1 MTLTI
6 QEVRAKYPEYS
17 DLSDKQ
23 LVDSLHKK
31 HYSDIPINDF
41 YKQVGLGKETSLI
54 SNKEDLKTTVK
65 DVARSSL
72 AGLSRLPA
80 YAAGLGGD
88 INELGKTF
96 LPDYMTAPIGEL
108 VTGKPKRN
116 LFPTSQQIIDYTEE
130 KLPQIKPVTSYVPK
144 TTEGKYAKT
153 ITEFAAPGLAGK
165 SKLFT
170 TGLGA
175 GGGLLYQG
183 IEDFTQSPIAATS
196 IAIPTMMV
204 GGFLGGPSKAA
215 TLAERALEGVDNV
228 EIKKAIARE
237 QRGKDVNVKL
247 LPGETIDNKF
257 VQQLT
262 EDVVKSEKGSPL
274 IYEATKTRADDI
286 VNLGN
291 KQANIISKAPQSQ
304 RAVFDIITDTGTSAI
319 KTAKNTRFS
328 QSQKAGY
335 GVANT
340 ERLLPEQ
347 VFDVINKIDEAIDTF
362 PNDSPNIR
370 KLNQIKKQLIAKE
383 VKVKG
388 QKKKEIIPE
397 TNINKLDSTFK
408 QFRDDYRKSKKGVAN
423 EDRFID
429 NQLGFQLFN
438 ETDDAIL
445 DTLNTELRTN
455 TSYAKANDTFAQLS
469 DELVQVAQKNIGP
482 LSKNNLNLSKIEN
495 FIFNSKNANVDDINK
510 TLRTLNKT
518 NPDATIQIAN
528 VYFRNALN
536 EAFPVITKQGEDLT
550 QGFNLIKKIAGK
562 GKERDNFMS
571 VLDNVAKAKNV
582 DPKNFKVGFE
592 NMIKVLERTGRISS
606 INKPGFDVQGIAAR
620 TLLKDAAMMKTFN
633 PFVRLAT
640 KYGEIQAGGANKVL
654 GRIFASDD
662 AVQNLVDLARTNPQS
677 KKAVLRTLYILDAS
691 QGLQSQPL
699 TTDEERQ
706 LYLEEIS
713 QK

>member
-1 MTLTI
+1 MPKSSPN
-6 QEVRAKYPEYS
+6 VRK
-17 DLSDKQ
+17 
-23 LVDSLHKK
+23 
-31 HYSDIPINDF
+31 
-41 YKQVGLGKETSLI
+41 
-54 SNKEDLKTTVK
+54 LK
-65 DVARSSL
+65 
-72 AGLSRLPA
+72 
-80 YAAGLGGD
+80 
-88 INELGKTF
+88 
-96 LPDYMTAPIGEL
+96 
-108 VTGKPKRN
+108 
-116 LFPTSQQIIDYTEE
+116 
-130 KLPQIKPVTSYVPK
+130 QIK
-144 TTEGKYAKT
+144 
-153 ITEFAAPGLAGK
+153 
-165 SKLFT
+165 
-170 TGLGA
+170 
-175 GGGLLYQG
+175 
-183 IEDFTQSPIAATS
+183 
-196 IAIPTMMV
+196 
-204 GGFLGGPSKAA
+204 
-215 TLAERALEGVDNV
+215 N
-228 EIKKAIARE
+228 
-237 QRGKDVNVKL
+237 
-247 LPGETIDNKF
+247 
-257 VQQLT
+257 
-262 EDVVKSEKGSPL
+262 
-274 IYEATKTRADDI
+274 
-286 VNLGN
+286 
-291 KQANIISKAPQSQ
+291 
-304 RAVFDIITDTGTSAI
+304 
-319 KTAKNTRFS
+319 
-328 QSQKAGY
+328 
-335 GVANT
+335 
-340 ERLLPEQ
+340 
-347 VFDVINKIDEAIDTF
+347 
-362 PNDSPNIR
+362 
-370 KLNQIKKQLIAKE
+370 QLIAKK
-383 VKVKG
+383 VKVEG
-388 QKKKEIIPE
+388 QDIKEIIPE

-423 EDRFID
+423 ESRFID

-445 DTLNTELRTN
+445 DTLNKELRTN
-455 TSYAKANDTFAQLS
+455 TNYATANDTFAQLS

-510 TLRTLNKT
+510 TLKTLNKT

-550 QGFNLIKKIAGK
+550 QGFNLINKIAGK
-562 GKERDNFMS
+562 GRERKNFMA

-713 QK
+713 QQ